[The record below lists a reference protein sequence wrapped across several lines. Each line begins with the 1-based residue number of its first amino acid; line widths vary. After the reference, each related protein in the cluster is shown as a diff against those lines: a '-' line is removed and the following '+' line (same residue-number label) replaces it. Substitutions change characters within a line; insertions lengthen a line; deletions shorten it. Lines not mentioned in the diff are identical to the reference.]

1 MSFPPPTLLPSF
13 LEGEKKKKEKKTL
26 WIIIAIIVPNR

>member
-1 MSFPPPTLLPSF
+1 MLPSF
-13 LEGEKKKKEKKTL
+13 LEGEKKKKEKKKPL